1 MASKSTEPGS
11 EESHE
16 GPFRGLR
23 SFSSSDE
30 DAALFFGRDREVKL
44 IVANLLASRLTLL
57 YGQSGIG
64 KSSILCAGVV
74 HELRATAPSVI
85 AAPRSTVVYVSKW
98 HGDPRAAVLDG
109 VRCEAERLAG
119 DDRAAVNSNVAIDR
133 DASLEQ
139 ALKQWTKRLD
149 AQLLLILDEFEQYF
163 LYHPAEHAQAFDREL
178 ADSVAR
184 ADLRLRC
191 AISLR
196 EDALVGL
203 DRFKGSIPNLFANR
217 LRLDGLTGAAAREA
231 ITRPIDR
238 YNEQHR
244 DRPAIEPD
252 PELAD
257 TVVRGLQGDVSLLA
271 RGRGVP
277 RALEQGRDGGER
289 VEPAYLQLVMEA
301 LWLRERE
308 LGSQTLRVSTLEAM
322 GGCSEIVRSYV
333 QRSLDGLP
341 ARSRPI
347 AAGAIGYLVTP
358 SGTKIAHKPIDLAR
372 YTRFAEER
380 VRETLERLC
389 ALRIMRPVAPAD
401 GTHER
406 RFEVFH
412 DLLAGPILDWRAR
425 FEAQRLRS
433 RMRWLLASLIAAS
446 AAALAIAAV
455 AIDPAPLHRLEL
467 RTLDA
472 RFAVRG
478 TVPADR
484 DIVIVDLDRRSL
496 DVLGGGRKTTALRP
510 DYARLFD
517 LVLAGDPK
525 VIADDIEFESAG
537 EPRLNRQLLAAIR
550 RANGRI
556 VLAAERF
563 DSEGDVALFG
573 REGFSGARALLR
585 TLHASAGYDGFPLDP
600 GGVYRRMW
608 RRPPRS
614 RLLSLSVRA
623 AEVADPGSVPPFT
636 GAILIDYHG
645 PPRTFRTVS
654 MLDVLTGRV
663 PPSYFKGKI
672 VLFGTSAPAGEDL
685 RRTSVTDR
693 KTMPGVEIQANAI
706 STVRHGPA
714 LREASVAFTILL
726 IVALSLTPLLAI
738 ARRWWL
744 AVAIF
749 VASAGACLALVQ
761 LLFDGGV
768 YIQLVYPLLALALAA
783 VGTLVCQVAI
793 ARQSAMRAR
802 REAAPP
808 VPAAVGD

>member
-1 MASKSTEPGS
+1 MASPSTEQGNDEP
-11 EESHE
+11 HE

-30 DAALFFGRDREVKL
+30 DAAMFFGRDREVKL
-44 IVANLLASRLTLL
+44 IAANLLASRLTLL

-74 HELRATAPSVI
+74 HELRAPARSVV
-85 AAPRSTVVYVSKW
+85 AAPRSAVVYVSKW
-98 HGDPRAAVLDG
+98 HGDPRAAILDG
-109 VRCEAERLAG
+109 MTREAERLAG
-119 DDRAAVNSNVAIDR
+119 DGRPSS
-133 DASLEQ
+133 ASIGADVPLDE
-139 ALKQWTKRLD
+139 ALFRWSERLD
-149 AQLLLILDEFEQYF
+149 AQVLLILDQFEQYF
-163 LYHPAEHAQAFDREL
+163 LYHPVDRAQAFDREL
-178 ADSVAR
+178 ADAVVR

-191 AISLR
+191 VISLR

-217 LRLDGLTGAAAREA
+217 LRLDGLTDAAAREA
-231 ITRPIDR
+231 VARPIER
-238 YNEQHR
+238 YNRQR
-244 DRPAIEPD
+244 GDQPAIEPD

-257 TVVRGLQGDVSLLA
+257 AVVRGLRGNVSLLA

-277 RALEQGRDGGER
+277 RALEQRRSADER

-301 LWLRERE
+301 LWQRERE
-308 LGSQTLRVSTLEAM
+308 LGSSTLRVSTLEAM
-322 GGCSEIVRSYV
+322 GGCEEIVRSHV
-333 QRSLDGLP
+333 QRSLDSLP

-358 SGTKIAHKPIDLAR
+358 SGTKIAHTPIDLAR

-389 ALRIMRPVAPAD
+389 ALRIMRPVAPAE
-401 GTHER
+401 GTREQ

-433 RMRWLLASLIAAS
+433 RMRWLLASLLASS
-446 AAALAIAAV
+446 AAALAIAAL

-496 DVLGGGRKTTALRP
+496 DALGGGRKTTALRP

-517 LVLAGDPK
+517 LLLAGDPK
-525 VIADDIEFESAG
+525 VIADDVEFEASS
-537 EPRLNRQLLAAIR
+537 EHDRQLLSAIR
-550 RANGRI
+550 HANGRI

-573 REGFSGARALLR
+573 QEGFSGARKLLR
-585 TLHASAGYDGFPLDP
+585 RLHASAGYDGLPLDP

-636 GAILIDYHG
+636 GTILIDYHG

-714 LREASVAFTILL
+714 LREASVAYTILL
-726 IVALSLTPLLAI
+726 IVGLSLTPLLAI

-749 VASAGACLALVQ
+749 AASAGACLVLVQ

-783 VGTLVCQVAI
+783 VGTLVCQIAI
-793 ARQSAMRAR
+793 ARQSAVRAR
-802 REAAPP
+802 REAAPLR
-808 VPAAVGD
+808 PAGVED